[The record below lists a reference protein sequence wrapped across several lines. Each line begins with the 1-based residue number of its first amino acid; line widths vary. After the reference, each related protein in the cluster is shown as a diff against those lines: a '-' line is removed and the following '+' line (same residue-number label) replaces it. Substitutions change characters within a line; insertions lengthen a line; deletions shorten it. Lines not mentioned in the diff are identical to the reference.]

1 MAERDVPD
9 PTSTQPTFTDFE
21 WPGDT
26 PYQRENWAQ
35 TKSFLCSNS
44 FNPHSLLHSN
54 VNTVWPL
61 QSRYAGRLGHAE
73 QEPE

>member
-1 MAERDVPD
+1 MTECEALMAERDVSD

-35 TKSFLCSNS
+35 TKSFLCSNR

-54 VNTVWPL
+54 VNT
-61 QSRYAGRLGHAE
+61 
-73 QEPE
+73 